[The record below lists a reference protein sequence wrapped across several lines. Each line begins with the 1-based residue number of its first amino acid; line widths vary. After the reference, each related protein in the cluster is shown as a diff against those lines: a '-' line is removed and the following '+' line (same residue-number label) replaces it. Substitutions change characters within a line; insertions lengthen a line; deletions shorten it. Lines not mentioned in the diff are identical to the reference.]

1 MLQFVNNGNDR
12 QPTFAYDPRPCLTRQ
27 MDETD
32 ANSETEASDEAVSA
46 EADDVVGVVS
56 EVTTTVTDIDGDGVA
71 DVIEETTTT
80 AYDIDGDGV
89 PDIIEQTTTTA
100 YDVDGDG
107 IPDII
112 ESTTITGVDV
122 DGDGSFSED
131 EITIEE
137 TIAIREDLV
146 DDGSAPA

>member
-1 MLQFVNNGNDR
+1 M
-12 QPTFAYDPRPCLTRQ
+12 P
-27 MDETD
+27 
-32 ANSETEASDEAVSA
+32 
-46 EADDVVGVVS
+46 
-56 EVTTTVTDIDGDGVA
+56 DI
-71 DVIEETTTT
+71 IEQTTTT

-107 IPDII
+107 VPDII

-146 DDGSAPA
+146 DDGNTPA